1 VGQEDNV
8 KHMFK
13 LFTVEDTVRIPP
25 DKFGKP
31 LDQVAR
37 EQIKLKYENMVDE
50 ELGYVILVVNVKIDP
65 TGKVLP
71 GDGSTYHK
79 STFQLLTFYP
89 QMHEVVEGE
98 VVEITDFGAFVRIG
112 AEDALLH
119 ISQVMD
125 DFISY
130 DERHG
135 VLSGKESQ
143 RKLAKGDLVR
153 ARVIAVSFPKGGIGG
168 KIGVTMRQPFLG
180 KIEWIKEDVKKSK
193 GEKTDA

>member
-1 VGQEDNV
+1 MKQ
-8 KHMFK
+8 MFRM
-13 LFTVEDTVRIPP
+13 FTIEDTVRIPP
-25 DKFGKP
+25 EKFGKP
-31 LDQVAR
+31 LGEVAR

-50 ELGYVILVVNVKIDP
+50 ELGYVILVVNVEMDP
-65 TGKVLP
+65 VGKVLP

-79 STFQLLTFYP
+79 ATFQLLTFYP

-180 KIEWIKEDVKKSK
+180 KLEWIKEDVKKTK
-193 GEKTDA
+193 GGKPSA

>member
-1 VGQEDNV
+1 V
-8 KHMFK
+8 KQMFRM
-13 LFTVEDTVRIPP
+13 FTIEDTVRIPP
-25 DKFGKP
+25 EKFGKP
-31 LDQVAR
+31 LGEVAR

-50 ELGYVILVVNVKIDP
+50 ELGYVILVVNVEMDP
-65 TGKVLP
+65 VGKVLP

-79 STFQLLTFYP
+79 ATFQLLTFYP

-180 KIEWIKEDVKKSK
+180 KLEWIKEDVKKTK
-193 GEKTDA
+193 GGKPSA

>member
-1 VGQEDNV
+1 M
-8 KHMFK
+8 KHMFR

-31 LDQVAR
+31 LGEVAR

-98 VVEITDFGAFVRIG
+98 VVEITDFGVFVRIG

-135 VLSGKESQ
+135 VLAGKESQ
-143 RKLAKGDLVR
+143 RKLSKGDLVR

-180 KIEWIKEDVKKSK
+180 KIEWIKEDVKKAK
-193 GEKTDA
+193 GEKPNA

>member
-1 VGQEDNV
+1 V
-8 KHMFK
+8 KSMFK

-25 DKFGKP
+25 EKFGKP
-31 LDQVAR
+31 LDEVAR

-65 TGKVLP
+65 IGKVLP
-71 GDGSTYHK
+71 GDGSTYHRA
-79 STFQLLTFYP
+79 TFQLLAFSP

-98 VVEITDFGAFVRIG
+98 IVEIIDFGAFVRIG

-135 VLSGKESQ
+135 ILVGKESQ
-143 RKLAKGDLVR
+143 RKLTKGDLVR

-180 KIEWIKEDVKKSK
+180 KLEWIKEDVKKTRGAAANA
-193 GEKTDA
+193 GEGL

>member
-1 VGQEDNV
+1 M
-8 KHMFK
+8 KHMFR

-31 LDQVAR
+31 LGEVAR

-135 VLSGKESQ
+135 VLAGKESQ
-143 RKLAKGDLVR
+143 RKLSKGDLVR

-180 KIEWIKEDVKKSK
+180 KIEWIKEDVKKAK
-193 GEKTDA
+193 GEKPNA